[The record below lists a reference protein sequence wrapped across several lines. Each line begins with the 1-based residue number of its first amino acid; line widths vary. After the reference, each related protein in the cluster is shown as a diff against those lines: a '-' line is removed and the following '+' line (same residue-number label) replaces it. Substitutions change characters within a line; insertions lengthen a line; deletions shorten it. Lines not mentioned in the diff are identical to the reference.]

1 MLLGD
6 WHPTL
11 NFWNRRCQSQRER
24 ATPDPGQT
32 IILSPLFLKNLI
44 FFGSTNWWC
53 GLVLV
58 FFTDPCKTQA
68 NLKSFS
74 RKIKTLNLQIQTQ
87 AFGNSVAFVGAK
99 AWDTVVE
106 LVTRPDPTQADGDW
120 GLKPKSGP
128 YNSTESEWTGVMGQ
142 VVNGKHHICLTQWIM
157 NPPRYENQCLNF
169 TSIRKPTKFQS
180 SWGSKS
186 ISYVICRPWLGPFK

>member
-1 MLLGD
+1 MV
-6 WHPTL
+6 
-11 NFWNRRCQSQRER
+11 Q
-24 ATPDPGQT
+24 
-32 IILSPLFLKNLI
+32 
-44 FFGSTNWWC
+44 WC
-53 GLVLV
+53 CLVQV

-157 NPPRYENQCLNF
+157 NPPRYENHTVW
-169 TSIRKPTKFQS
+169 TSRLLEN
-180 SWGSKS
+180 
-186 ISYVICRPWLGPFK
+186 RPKVPENPSLMLSVVLGLDHLSRQGQTERTPLKRPLV